1 MTGEQSANQNRVA
14 IYSRVS
20 TTDKGQDV
28 GMQLSDLEAYT
39 KARDWTVRDKF
50 VDEGISG
57 SQTKRP
63 ALDRLLSACRRR
75 QVDVVLVWRRRQVD
89 VVLVWRLD
97 RLGRSLKHLI
107 MTLDEFQSLG
117 VAFVSLHEQL
127 DCTTATGQLLLHL
140 LGAFAEFERAIIR
153 ERVKA
158 GLANA
163 RIKGKRL
170 GRPSLGID
178 HAQVKSLRT
187 TGHSIR
193 TIARTLHV
201 SPASVHKTLSAV
213 AS

>member
-1 MTGEQSANQNRVA
+1 MRVG
-14 IYSRVS
+14 IYARVS

-28 GMQLSDLEAYT
+28 GMQLRDLEAYA
-39 KARDWTVRDKF
+39 KARDWVVREKF

-57 SQTKRP
+57 SQAKRP
-63 ALDRLLSACRRR
+63 ALDRLLSTCRRR
-75 QVDVVLVWRRRQVD
+75 KVD

-117 VAFVSLHEQL
+117 VAFVSLNEQL
-127 DCTTATGQLLLHL
+127 DCTTAAGQLLLHL

-163 RIKGKRL
+163 RSKGKRL
-170 GRPSLGID
+170 GRPSLAID
-178 HAQVKSLRT
+178 SAQVKTLRK

-193 TIARTLHV
+193 NIAHVLRV

>member
-1 MTGEQSANQNRVA
+1 MRVG
-14 IYSRVS
+14 IYARVS

-28 GMQLSDLEAYT
+28 GMQLRELEAYA
-39 KARDWTVRDKF
+39 KARDWAVRDKF

-63 ALDRLLSACRRR
+63 ALDRLLRAC
-75 QVDVVLVWRRRQVD
+75 RRRQVD

-127 DCTTATGQLLLHL
+127 DCTTATGQLLIHL

-170 GRPSLGID
+170 WRPSLGID
-178 HAQVKSLRT
+178 ALQIKSLRR

-193 TIARTLHV
+193 QIARELHI
-201 SPASVHKTLSAV
+201 SLGSVHKTLSQV

>member
-1 MTGEQSANQNRVA
+1 MKVG
-14 IYSRVS
+14 IYARVS

-28 GMQLSDLEAYT
+28 GMQLRELEVYT
-39 KARDWTVRDKF
+39 KARGWTIRDRF

-63 ALDRLLSACRRR
+63 ALDRLLSAC
-75 QVDVVLVWRRRQVD
+75 RRRQVD

-158 GLANA
+158 GLVNA
-163 RIKGKRL
+163 RSKGKRL
-170 GRPSLGID
+170 GRPSLAID
-178 HAQVKSLRT
+178 PRQIKSLRR

-193 TIARTLHV
+193 QIARELHI
-201 SPASVHKTLSAV
+201 SPGSVHKTLSQV